1 MIDQAVVC
9 SEQAEMVL
17 TSDVLRRLTDGV
29 YIVDRDRK
37 ILFWNQAAQA
47 MTGYDADEVV
57 GSRCNDNLLRH
68 VNEDGRCLCE
78 DGCPLQAIMED
89 GIPREAHVYL
99 SHRDGHRV
107 PVHVRGTPIFGSDD
121 QVIGCVEVFNDDTH
135 RLSMIERLAKLE
147 NQAMLD
153 PLTGLGNRR
162 LFDETLD
169 RSLNDYLR
177 KPDKPFGLILVDID
191 HFKKVN
197 DFYGHQVGD
206 MLLGMVGRTL
216 SGHCRAYDT
225 ATRWGGEEFALILED
240 MQQQQIVAMAKRIK
254 NAIGRSCLEYQQC
267 HISVSVSLGV
277 TLSNPNDT
285 VGSLFARADALL
297 LDAKNA
303 GRNTVKFG

>member
-1 MIDQAVVC
+1 MIDQAVVG
-9 SEQAEMVL
+9 SEEADLVL

-47 MTGYDADEVV
+47 VTGYDADEVV

-68 VNEDGRCLCE
+68 VDEQGRCLCE

-99 SHRDGHRV
+99 SHHDGHRV
-107 PVHVRGTPIFGSDD
+107 PVHVRGTPIFGSDNE
-121 QVIGCVEVFNDDTH
+121 VIGCVEVFNDDTP
-135 RLSMIERLAKLE
+135 RLSMMERLAKLE
-147 NQAMLD
+147 NQALLD

-162 LFDETLD
+162 LFDDTLKKTLKAYE
-169 RSLNDYLR
+169 RQPS
-177 KPDKPFGLILVDID
+177 KPFGLILVDID

-240 MQQQQIVAMAKRIK
+240 MQEKQIVAMANRIK
-254 NAIGRSCLEYQQC
+254 HAIGRSCLEYQQC
-267 HISVSVSLGV
+267 HVSVSVSLGV
-277 TLSNPNDT
+277 TLSNTEDT
-285 VGSLFARADALL
+285 VNTLFARADALL
-297 LDAKNA
+297 LDAKEA